1 MGLVLLGR
9 TPMGE
14 LGSVEFVSHV
24 LLHCEHLF
32 WGSCSPLTLLLA
44 VLNTPVNM
52 GFLFQAVAKREF

>member
-1 MGLVLLGR
+1 MGLVLLGH

-32 WGSCSPLTLLLA
+32 WGYCSPLTLLLT